1 MDLSL
6 SNRVALI
13 TGGSRGLGRAMAET
27 FAQAGASVG
36 VIARD
41 TDVLAETLAALRTAG
56 SPGAAH
62 AAVSADVADAGEL
75 RRGYEEVVDACGPVD
90 VLVNNAGTSHAKPF
104 AEVTDDD
111 WEGDL
116 ALKFLSAVRLCRW
129 CLPHMRE
136 QRWGRIINTLNVAA
150 KAPGARTCPTAVTR
164 AAGMAMTKALA
175 SEVASDGVLV
185 NCLNT
190 GLLVSHQWET
200 RWERQ
205 GGEGTFDE
213 FTTKMGAQIPLGR
226 MGDAQEF
233 ANLALFLASDAA
245 SYVTGAAINIDGGLS
260 PVV

>member
-1 MDLSL
+1 MDVSL
-6 SNRVALI
+6 SNRVALV

-27 FAQAGASVG
+27 FARAGASVG

-41 TDVLAETLAALRTAG
+41 RDVLAETLAALRAAG
-56 SPGAAH
+56 SSGAAH
-62 AAVSADVADAGEL
+62 AAACADVSDADEL
-75 RRGYEEVVDACGPVD
+75 RRGYEEVVAACGPID

-104 AEVTDDD
+104 ADVTDDD

-116 ALKFLSAVRLCRW
+116 ALKLFSAVRLSRW
-129 CLPHMRE
+129 CLPHMRA
-136 QRWGRIINTLNVAA
+136 QRWGRIINTLNMAA
-150 KAPGARTCPTAVTR
+150 KAPGARSCPTSVSR

-175 SEVASDGVLV
+175 SEVAGDGVLV

-205 GGEGTFDE
+205 GGGGSFEQFVA
-213 FTTKMGAQIPLGR
+213 KMGEQVPLGR

-233 ANLALFLASDAA
+233 ANVALFLASDAA
-245 SYVTGAAINIDGGLS
+245 SYVTGAAINVDGGLS